1 MLEEVQPVCVGID
14 PLYLPVGDR
23 RSLEASRDARWA
35 SPVASPA
42 AGTSVSDAPTTMSIS
57 MIPAWSC
64 RRSATSSS
72 GAARAPEG
80 PAYTPD
86 GTETEQV
93 SVRVELR
100 GIVDEDD
107 VLVLAAACGRLN

>member
-42 AGTSVSDAPTTMSIS
+42 AGTSVSDAL
-57 MIPAWSC
+57 WLLL
-64 RRSATSSS
+64 TSLPF
-72 GAARAPEG
+72 GA
-80 PAYTPD
+80 
-86 GTETEQV
+86 Q
-93 SVRVELR
+93 
-100 GIVDEDD
+100 
-107 VLVLAAACGRLN
+107 